1 MHVEVSLDV
10 YIQIRINAITRAQPA
25 LCRDKVRL
33 ESVLRCT
40 DWSVYE
46 TKKAES
52 RILFHTAMADR
63 AVSVYGIAHGGRRIY
78 QYDRLG
84 HRG

>member
-33 ESVLRCT
+33 ESVLR
-40 DWSVYE
+40 
-46 TKKAES
+46 
-52 RILFHTAMADR
+52 M
-63 AVSVYGIAHGGRRIY
+63 HG
-78 QYDRLG
+78 LECV
-84 HRG
+84 